1 MDHFNYNMQSYSPVT
16 QPLYLN
22 ELDDTIKKDF
32 NGHLLFKASLYE
44 TNYVDLKAMVD
55 NINYLQ
61 QKIEQPNSI
70 IEMKFDLL
78 EEKIDQLTEENDQ
91 LKQRIATLEML
102 LQEN

>member
-32 NGHLLFKASLYE
+32 NGHLYE
-44 TNYVDLKAMVD
+44 TNYVDLKAMID

>member
-1 MDHFNYNMQSYSPVT
+1 MYDFNYNMQSYLPAT

-32 NGHLLFKASLYE
+32 NGNLLFKTSLYE
-44 TNYVDLKAMVD
+44 TNYIDLKAIVD

-61 QKIEQPNSI
+61 QKIEQPSSI
-70 IEMKFDLL
+70 IETKFDFL